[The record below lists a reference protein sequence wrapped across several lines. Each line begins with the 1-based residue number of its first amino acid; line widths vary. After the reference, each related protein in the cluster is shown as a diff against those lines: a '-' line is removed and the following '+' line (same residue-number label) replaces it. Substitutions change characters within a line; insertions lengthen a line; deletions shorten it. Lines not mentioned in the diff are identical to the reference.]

1 MKKSRLQPGKQLERR
16 TPMPRGTTP
25 LRRTEFKRN
34 GSGFQSGAKN
44 ESPFRSRGSV
54 GDASPDG
61 PTAQPAG
68 RRNGPVKPRL
78 ESSTIPPAIR
88 DAVLE
93 RDAYSCVRC
102 GRYLVDT
109 IRYGL
114 QHRRPRRV
122 GGSRLLHTMANLVT
136 LCGWV
141 GDAGT
146 CTDHVEEQDRA
157 GGRRDGWLV
166 PHGVTPEEWPVL
178 RWTAAGHEWQQPGEQ
193 WTPATPHPRQLEMGA
208 AA

>member
-1 MKKSRLQPGKQLERR
+1 MKQRKPLVRR
-16 TPMPRGTTP
+16 TPIPRGTTP
-25 LRRTEFKRN
+25 LRRTEIKR
-34 GSGFQSGAKN
+34 SSI
-44 ESPFRSRGSV
+44 RSRGSV

-61 PTAQPAG
+61 PTAQAA
-68 RRNGPVKPRL
+68 RRRGGPTKPRL
-78 ESSTIPPAIR
+78 ESSTIPKAIR

-93 RDAYSCVRC
+93 RDGYSCVRC

-114 QHRRPRRV
+114 QHRRPRGA

-146 CTDHVEEQDRA
+146 CTDEVEERDRDRA
-157 GGRRDGWLV
+157 TADGWLL
-166 PHGVTPEEWPVL
+166 PKRIRTVTPEEWPVL
-178 RWTAAGHEWQQPGEQ
+178 RWTADGPEWQQPSEQ
-193 WTPATPHPRQLEMGA
+193 WTPATPHPRQIELGGA